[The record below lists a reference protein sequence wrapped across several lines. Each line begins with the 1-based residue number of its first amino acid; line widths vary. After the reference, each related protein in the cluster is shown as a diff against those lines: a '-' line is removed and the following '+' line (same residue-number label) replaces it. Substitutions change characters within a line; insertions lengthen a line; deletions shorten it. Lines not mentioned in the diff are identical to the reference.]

1 MARSYLFIPGNEPRM
16 LQNAEIFEADAIILD
31 LEDAISVDEKDEAR
45 MLTRMFLKEHPR
57 EGTPFYVRI
66 NSEKDL
72 MRLDLEMLKGC
83 EFEGIVLPKA
93 SMRMLARF
101 ENEASEVRID
111 PHILALIE
119 TPEAFSDLQHMA
131 EYSQVRGYILGAVD
145 LTRALGAT
153 RTVEGDEIAYAR
165 GMLKM
170 RAAANNLEAIDT
182 PWATLDEA
190 SLDKD
195 IDKARIMGF
204 DGKCAIHPNQVPPIN
219 RAFAPSKEAIKE
231 ARRIVKKHEE
241 TNSMR
246 FALDGHMVDK
256 PVVEAAKATLEK
268 ARRYG
273 IEEADDD
280 SA

>member
-31 LEDAISVDEKDEAR
+31 LEDAIGVDEKDEAR
-45 MLTRMFLKEHPR
+45 TLTRRFLKEHPR

-72 MRLDLEMLKGC
+72 MRLDLDMLKDC
-83 EFEGIVLPKA
+83 DFEGVVLPKA

-101 ENEASEVRID
+101 ENEASEVRIKKK
-111 PHILALIE
+111 ILALIE
-119 TPEAFSDLQHMA
+119 TPEAFFDLQHMG
-131 EYSQVRGYILGAVD
+131 EYDQVKGYILGAVD

-170 RAAANNLEAIDT
+170 RAAAYNLEAIDT
-182 PWATLDEA
+182 PWA
-190 SLDKD
+190 SLDAASFDRD
-195 IDKARIMGF
+195 IEKARIMGF
-204 DGKCAIHPNQVPPIN
+204 DGKCAIHPNQVPKIN
-219 RAFAPSKEAIKE
+219 EAFAPSKAAIKE
-231 ARRIVKKHEE
+231 AKRIVKKHEA
-241 TNSMR
+241 TNSFR

-256 PVVEAAKATLEK
+256 PVVDAARATLEK

-273 IEEADDD
+273 LKEADDD
-280 SA
+280 TT

>member
-31 LEDAISVDEKDEAR
+31 LEDAINVDEKDEAR
-45 MLTRMFLKEHPR
+45 TLVRLFLREHPR

-72 MRLDLEMLKGC
+72 MRRDLEALKGLD
-83 EFEGIVLPKA
+83 FEGIVLPKV
-93 SMRMLARF
+93 SMRMLALF
-101 ENEASEVRID
+101 ENEASEVKID
-111 PHILALIE
+111 PDILALIE
-119 TPEAFSDLQHMA
+119 TPEAFSDLHHMA
-131 EYSQVRGYILGAVD
+131 QYDKVIGYILGAVD

-170 RAAANNLEAIDT
+170 WAAANNLEAIDT
-182 PWATLDEA
+182 PWASLDET
-190 SLDKD
+190 SLAKD
-195 IDKARIMGF
+195 THKARIMGF
-204 DGKCAIHPNQVPPIN
+204 DGKCAIHPNQIPRIN
-219 RAFAPSKEAIKE
+219 EAFAPSNEAIKE
-231 ARRIVKKHEE
+231 AKRIVKKHKE

-268 ARRYG
+268 ALRYG
-273 IEEADDD
+273 IEEGDDD
-280 SA
+280 SL